1 MVSSEV
7 VVAKAMED
15 AHSAHQ
21 CRGSSDDDAGVAEV
35 EGADGEKVPDHAPL
49 VTRRAV
55 FASAAAAAAQAPVPR
70 AQAPVP
76 RQKKTKITRF
86 SPDAAPVVSPGGRS
100 YKPIADALTDPSG
113 PLEVRSYEGGIST
126 HTPDNG
132 KSRPSERKKRDDK
145 KIRKFFKNKSPGA
158 IAEMMEEMVEEEE
171 AKPKEAK
178 PKRDR
183 VRSAAELEANSAR
196 RKIRR
201 ESLTAAE
208 TKAKLEAEREAK
220 SG

>member
-1 MVSSEV
+1 
-7 VVAKAMED
+7 MENRR
-15 AHSAHQ
+15 AVFASAQQ
-21 CRGSSDDDAGVAEV
+21 CRGSSDDDDDA
-35 EGADGEKVPDHAPL
+35 GEKVPDHAPL

-55 FASAAAAAAQAPVPR
+55 FASAAAATAQATVPR

-86 SPDAAPVVSPGGRS
+86 SPDAASVVSPGGRS

-113 PLEVRSYEGGIST
+113 PLEVRSHEGGISLPT
-126 HTPDNG
+126 HQTTE
-132 KSRPSERKKRDDK
+132 SHVQASVKKRDDK

-158 IAEMMEEMVEEEE
+158 IAEMVEEMVEEEE

-183 VRSAAELEANSAR
+183 VRSAAEREVNAAR
-196 RKIRR
+196 TKRWR

-208 TKAKLEAEREAK
+208 KNAEREANSAAHKKRREVAK
-220 SG
+220 SYSF